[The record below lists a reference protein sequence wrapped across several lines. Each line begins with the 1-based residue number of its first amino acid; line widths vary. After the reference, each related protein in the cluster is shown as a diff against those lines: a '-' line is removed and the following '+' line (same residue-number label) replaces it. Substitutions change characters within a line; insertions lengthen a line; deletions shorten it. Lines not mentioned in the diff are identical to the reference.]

1 MGPVYKAFQRNV
13 HDARFPKCFWAPS
26 NIVTYDGKTT
36 PNILLEDYCLA
47 CRVSEVDDDLLIIQ
61 FLPIYLANSSR
72 T

>member
-1 MGPVYKAFQRNV
+1 VQKAFQCNV
-13 HDARFPKCFWAPS
+13 RDTRFPKCFRAPS

-36 PNILLEDYCLA
+36 PNILLEDYYLA
-47 CRVSEVDDDLLIIQ
+47 CRASEADDDLLIIQ